1 MAFAVFLILSLSL
14 VFHRFY
20 LMCYMFV
27 NVACTL
33 QGFLKSPNWRPRF
46 RFYHWTTSLLGA
58 ALCLVIMFMSSWY
71 YALINMLLALV
82 VYKYIEYR
90 G

>member
-1 MAFAVFLILSLSL
+1 
-14 VFHRFY
+14 
-20 LMCYMFV
+20 MFV

-33 QGFLKSPNWRPRF
+33 QSLLKSPNWRPRF

-58 ALCLVIMFMSSWY
+58 LLCLAIMFMCSWY
-71 YALINMLLALV
+71 YALIAMSIALII
-82 VYKYIEYR
+82 YKYIEYR